1 MKNVQLRAANV
12 NAYENPLAVWLVPVW
27 VFNLERTMVNE
38 NMRVEEELG
47 EITVVLSAID
57 GGFITVRAE

>member
-12 NAYENPLAVWLVPVW
+12 NAYENPSAVWLVPVW

-38 NMRVEEELG
+38 NMGMEEELG
-47 EITVVLSAID
+47 EITVVLNAID
-57 GGFITVRAE
+57 GGFVTVRTE